1 MGIKVTLVSDKKS
14 RISVNGI
21 DRKYVRTVGIAPA
34 LSPVN
39 NLNDLLDVD
48 ADTPDN
54 NETLVYDEASG
65 KYIVKTLPVI
75 DGGTF

>member
-34 LSPVN
+34 LSAVN